1 MVPKR
6 EAALRK
12 RKMQK
17 TCQRVVNLKDDAGH
31 STSKAHD
38 SNKNAPARLQ
48 CWLKYLLER
57 NTAVN

>member
-17 TCQRVVNLKDDAGH
+17 TCQRRVNLRDNAGH
-31 STSKAHD
+31 STSTAHE
-38 SNKNAPARLQ
+38 SNKTTPARLQ